1 MIPQLPTALG
11 DVLVTRYASPSLL
24 NVSSSCI
31 VRTYARDS
39 SNSGYLDSLIR
50 GPFIEI
56 GRAVHKALEI
66 ADGAQNIEDVFYE
79 LIRAREGELQSDE
92 RRSHYSNLK
101 QSVGQDRWNER
112 LEIVKRHLG
121 MNASV
126 EIHETGRTNAARKLN
141 PKTFRV
147 PSEWVELY
155 VVSDELSLSGQIDR
169 LELLGNEIV
178 RIIDYKTGEILDDN
192 GDAKHGYLMQLAAYE
207 AICRG
212 YWPNAQFELVLDNGV
227 EFTVEINDGIRNE
240 FQQKLDS
247 LRTSVG
253 HLAGQQISATSY
265 ESLSSGC
272 LDCPIRHTC
281 NSYQAVLRDD
291 ALKEIV
297 PDDLLKSISDGFGV
311 VEKIHRTPIETVAN
325 VRTSSGRKVQLRSS
339 FDWHVSN
346 LVEGNQIA
354 FFGFTA
360 QRNKNK
366 ATGAETAPFGY
377 SDSFRNSRNWNA
389 EIFLT

>member
-1 MIPQLPTALG
+1 
-11 DVLVTRYASPSLL
+11 
-24 NVSSSCI
+24 

-39 SNSGYLDSLIR
+39 INSGYLDSLIR

-79 LIRAREGELQSDE
+79 LIRARERELQGDE

-121 MNASV
+121 MNVSV
-126 EIHETGRTNAARKLN
+126 EIHETGRTNAGRKLN

-169 LELLGNEIV
+169 LELLGNGIV

-281 NSYQAVLRDD
+281 NSYQAVLRED